1 MGVGG
6 QSATELWI
14 YADDGISKDR
24 VDALV
29 KKTGAMVLEC
39 ADENRLTLHLTEKGL
54 FLEKDHLSMQ
64 GDLTRLLPRLRHNN
78 LTHELLVK
86 ASRIRGLTGEWIAVD
101 ATAGMGE
108 DSILLAASGYTVYLY
123 EYDPVI
129 AALLADALERAKG
142 VPELADIVSRMH
154 LTNGD
159 SVEAMKHLSIQPDLI
174 LLDPM
179 FPERQKSGLI
189 KKKFQLLQQ
198 LEQPCANEE
207 DLLAA
212 AMAAAPKRIVIK
224 RPLKGPY
231 LAGKKPDY
239 SLDGKAI
246 RYDCIVLKS
255 I

>member
-1 MGVGG
+1 MGAGG
-6 QSATELWI
+6 ESSTELWI
-14 YADDGISKDR
+14 YADADVPQER

-29 KKTGAMVLEC
+29 AQTGAKVSKEHLE
-39 ADENRLTLHLTEKGL
+39 DQLTLHLTADGL

-64 GDLTRLLPRLRHNN
+64 GDLTKLIPRLKHNN
-78 LTHELLVK
+78 LSHELLVK
-86 ASRIRGLTGEWIAVD
+86 ASRIKGLEGEMIAVD

-108 DSILLAASGYTVYLY
+108 DSVLLAASGYTVYLY

-129 AALLADALERAKG
+129 AALLADALERAKA
-142 VPELADIVSRMH
+142 VPELAETVGRMH
-154 LTNGD
+154 LTNAD
-159 SVEAMKHLSIQPDLI
+159 SVEAMKHLQIQPDLI

-179 FPERQKSGLI
+179 FPQRQKSGLI

-212 AMAAAPKRIVIK
+212 AMMAAPKRIVIK
-224 RPLKGPY
+224 RPQKGPY

-255 I
+255 V